1 MLVALGGSALGTLAF
16 ALAVIRPEPWWSP
29 RYAIPLLG
37 MLLGNSL
44 SAVSLAL
51 DSLLKSLRGGLPL
64 LAFGATRAEATQGA
78 VAAALQTGTTSI
90 VNTLNV
96 VGLVTIPG
104 MMTGQVLGGAAPPKA
119 ASYQVLILALILCTT
134 FLAALGASLLATR
147 AAFDGAHPDAGA
159 ARAERAGDADGAD
172 PTPLL
177 FTRTRRR
184 SSLVRQV
191 AVRARTG
198 GTLDVAVR
206 AALPGRQI
214 FAAFGADAGAP
225 LCLRGPSGIGKSDLS
240 F

>member
-119 ASYQVLILALILCTT
+119 ASYQVLILVLILCTT

-147 AAFDGAHPDAGA
+147 AAFDGRDRFLRRQCGT
-159 ARAERAGDADGAD
+159 RS
-172 PTPLL
+172 L
-177 FTRTRRR
+177 FDVRPRPRCIPRGMSRCRGRRRGRRR
-184 SSLVRQV
+184 S
-191 AVRARTG
+191 
-198 GTLDVAVR
+198 
-206 AALPGRQI
+206 
-214 FAAFGADAGAP
+214 
-225 LCLRGPSGIGKSDLS
+225 
-240 F
+240 